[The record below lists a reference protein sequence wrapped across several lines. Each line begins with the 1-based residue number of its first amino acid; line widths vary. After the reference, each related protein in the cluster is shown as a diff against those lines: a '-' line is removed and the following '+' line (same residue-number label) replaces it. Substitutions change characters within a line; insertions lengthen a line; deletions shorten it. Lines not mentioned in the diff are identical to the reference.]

1 MPIRHIKKL
10 IEDDGIVFLTY
21 VGVMSQTLLSGMIE
35 VLEEEQNLEGVPK
48 KISHNVFTVLIEMT
62 QNIIKYSKNEDE
74 DGNKFKSNGLILVG
88 KNDDDDFYIHSQNIV
103 SLADKNKITKRIEE
117 IKKLNEDEIKQRY
130 KELRRSAANSHEIGA
145 GIGFYEIAKRA
156 KNITYEFEEINNDKS
171 NFYLTINI
179 K

>member
-35 VLEEEQNLEGVPK
+35 ALEEEQNLEGVPK

-88 KNDDDDFYIHSQNIV
+88 KNDDDDFYVHSQNIV

-130 KELRRSAANSHEIGA
+130 RELRRSAANSHEIGA

>member
-62 QNIIKYSKNEDE
+62 QNIIKYSKSESDDINL
-74 DGNKFKSNGLILVG
+74 FKSNGLILVG
-88 KNDDDDFYIHSQNIV
+88 KNEEGDFYVHSQNIV

>member
-10 IEDDGIVFLTY
+10 IEDDGIVFMTY

-35 VLEEEQNLEGVPK
+35 ALEEEQNLEGVPK

-88 KNDDDDFYIHSQNIV
+88 KNDDDDFYVHSQNIV
-103 SLADKNKITKRIEE
+103 SLTDKNKITKRIEE

>member
-10 IEDDGIVFLTY
+10 IEDDGIVFMTY

-35 VLEEEQNLEGVPK
+35 ALEEEQNLEGVPK

-88 KNDDDDFYIHSQNIV
+88 KNDDDDFYVHSQNIV

>member
-1 MPIRHIKKL
+1 MPVKHIRKL
-10 IEDDGIVFLTY
+10 MEDDGIVFMTY

-35 VLEEEQNLEGVPK
+35 SLESEQNIEGIPS

-62 QNIIKYSKNEDE
+62 QNIIKYSKNESE

-88 KNDDDDFYIHSQNIV
+88 KNDDDDFYVHSQNIV
-103 SLADKNKITKRIEE
+103 SLADKNKITQRIEE
-117 IKKLNEDEIKQRY
+117 IKKLNEDEIKQKY
-130 KELRRSAANSHEIGA
+130 KELRRSAANSHEVGA

-156 KNITYEFEEINNDKS
+156 KEITYDFEEINDDKS
-171 NFYLTINI
+171 NFYLTVNI

>member
-1 MPIRHIKKL
+1 MPIRHIKKI
-10 IEDDGIVFLTY
+10 IEDDGIVFMTY

-35 VLEEEQNLEGVPK
+35 ALEQEQNLEGVPK

-88 KNDDDDFYIHSQNIV
+88 KNDDDDFYVHSQNIV

-130 KELRRSAANSHEIGA
+130 RELRRSAANSHEIGA

>member
-1 MPIRHIKKL
+1 MPIRHIKKI
-10 IEDDGIVFLTY
+10 IEDDGIVFMTY

-35 VLEEEQNLEGVPK
+35 ALEQEQNLEGVPK

-88 KNDDDDFYIHSQNIV
+88 KNDDDDFYVHSQNIV

>member
-10 IEDDGIVFLTY
+10 IEDDGIVFMTY

-35 VLEEEQNLEGVPK
+35 ALEQEQNLEGVPK

-88 KNDDDDFYIHSQNIV
+88 KNDDDDFYVHSQNIV

-130 KELRRSAANSHEIGA
+130 RELRRNAANSHEIGA

>member
-1 MPIRHIKKL
+1 MPIRHIKKI
-10 IEDDGIVFLTY
+10 IEDDGIVFMTY

-35 VLEEEQNLEGVPK
+35 ALEQEQNLEGVPK

-88 KNDDDDFYIHSQNIV
+88 KNDDDDFYVHSQNIV

-117 IKKLNEDEIKQRY
+117 IKKLNENEIKQKY

>member
-1 MPIRHIKKL
+1 MPIKHIKKL
-10 IEDDGIVFLTY
+10 IEDDGIVFMTY

-35 VLEEEQNLEGVPK
+35 ALEQEQNIEGIPK

-62 QNIIKYSKNEDE
+62 QNIIKYSKSESDDINL
-74 DGNKFKSNGLILVG
+74 FKSNGLILVG
-88 KNDDDDFYIHSQNIV
+88 KNEEGDFYVHSQNIV

>member
-1 MPIRHIKKL
+1 MPIQNIKRL
-10 IEDDGIVFLTY
+10 IEDDGIVFMTY

-35 VLEEEQNLEGVPK
+35 ALEQEQNIEGIPK

-62 QNIIKYSKNEDE
+62 QNIIKYSKNESE
-74 DGNKFKSNGLILVG
+74 DGNKFRSNGLILVG
-88 KNDDDDFYIHSQNIV
+88 KNEDDDFYVHSQNIV
-103 SLADKNKITKRIEE
+103 SLVDKNKITQRIEE

-130 KELRRSAANSHEIGA
+130 RELRRSSANSHETGA

-156 KNITYEFEEINNDKS
+156 KAITYEFEEINDDKS